1 MGSAPLGATAGFAAP
16 SRLRRSLGFRTV
28 VSTSAGL
35 AYAAISLLGCIQL
48 AAYLAGDSAW
58 LALLIAGALA
68 CLAAFCFSEL
78 NALYP
83 SAAAI
88 RLYIKSAY
96 NENAALTV
104 AFGYLLTVVA
114 VIAADSYV
122 VGRAISFV
130 FPGTPTLVWIL
141 LILALATGA
150 NLFGIRIAGLLQ
162 DVTTYL
168 LLISLAIISILALA
182 KGGFHLH
189 TPLAAVNSP
198 FNLFNA
204 VAVGV
209 FVFSAFEWVTP
220 LAEEVTET
228 TMIPRAMFLALG
240 LLLVSY
246 ALFTLAST
254 NLLGIG
260 ALCQH
265 IGAADQT
272 CSAVPQMLLGRAAL
286 GQVGVYWMLGAT
298 LLTGVMTFNG
308 GFATASRFLYAA
320 AREDTLPPFFARIS
334 VRAVP
339 WAAVVAL
346 AVASAAVAV
355 VITQTGA
362 FNILILVGA
371 VLEALIYA
379 VAGLC
384 VIQLRRRQPTA
395 ARSFRIPLGW
405 TIPIATVVIFGA
417 LGLAAGVTPTVAPLI
432 ITVVIFALT
441 YGYVR
446 LGVPRLRAAA
456 EAARQ
461 ARPSRRPPRP
471 ALVASSGDVGADAA
485 PISTLGGGVTDT
497 EAPGDKY

>member
-1 MGSAPLGATAGFAAP
+1 MATSGVATGATSIAP
-16 SRLRRSLGFRTV
+16 GRLRRTLGFRTV

-35 AYAAISLLGCIQL
+35 AYAAISLLGCVQL

-88 RLYIKSAY
+88 RLYIKAAFS
-96 NENAALTV
+96 ENAALTV

-130 FPGTPTLVWIL
+130 FPGTPTLIWIL
-141 LILALATGA
+141 LILALATAA
-150 NLFGIRIAGLLQ
+150 NLLGIRIAGLLQ

-189 TPLAAVNSP
+189 TPFAAVHSP
-198 FNLFNA
+198 GNLFNA

-220 LAEEVTET
+220 LAEELTDT
-228 TMIPRAMFLALG
+228 TLIPRGMFVALG
-240 LLLVSY
+240 LLFVSY

-254 NLLGIG
+254 NLVGIG

-265 IGAADQT
+265 IGAANQT
-272 CSAVPQMLLGRAAL
+272 CSDVPQMLLGRATL

-308 GFATASRFLYAA
+308 GFATASRFFYAA

-339 WAAVVAL
+339 WAAVSAL

-355 VITQTGA
+355 VIALTRA
-362 FNILILVGA
+362 FNVLILVGA

-405 TIPIATVVIFGA
+405 AIPIVTVVIFAA
-417 LGLAAGVTPTVAPLI
+417 LGLAAGVTPTVTPLI

-441 YGYVR
+441 YAYVR
-446 LGVPRLRAAA
+446 LAVPRLRAAA
-456 EAARQ
+456 EAARA
-461 ARPSRRPPRP
+461 ARPSRRPRRP
-471 ALVASSGDVGADAA
+471 LPAESPADSA
-485 PISTLGGGVTDT
+485 PIASTAIGASQ
-497 EAPGDKY
+497 EADPPLQSPEA